1 MENNSI
7 VDLSLSIVIPTT
19 GNENMNLLLKSI
31 HADSTLKKHEV
42 IVVGSTDALNKI
54 HNLFP
59 EYACINKVEQ
69 NIPNVSLSRNLGI
82 SQAKLKY
89 ISLID
94 DDDLWLDKRT
104 GELLQAVGINPSC
117 IIFGSALFVDERTN
131 KARYKIYEQQVN
143 RLDVLN
149 QFNRPFFLKQKQF
162 LQVGNCAFFRELQM
176 PKFREELHYLEDQIW
191 ILDALNSGIG
201 IKQVRS
207 LTINYKFSRE
217 RANKRWSVVN
227 EKNIYKILNQAVP
240 KLGNKYI
247 SHASLKSLAISSDRK
262 RFISAKKDLLD
273 NFDFGP
279 IDKLRFL
286 MLSIINIMVNIRQ

>member
-1 MENNSI
+1 
-7 VDLSLSIVIPTT
+7 
-19 GNENMNLLLKSI
+19 MNLLLKSI
-31 HADSTLKKHEV
+31 HADSTLKKHEI

-104 GELLQAVGINPSC
+104 GKLLQAVGISPSC

-131 KARYKIYEQQVN
+131 KARYKIYEQQVS

-162 LQVGNCAFFRELQM
+162 LQVGNCAFSRELQM

-191 ILDALNSGIG
+191 ILDALNLGIG
-201 IKQVRS
+201 IKQVRN

-247 SHASLKSLAISSDRK
+247 SHTSLKSLAISSGRK

-286 MLSIINIMVNIRQ
+286 MLSIINIMVNIKQ

>member
-1 MENNSI
+1 MESDSI

-31 HADSTLKKHEV
+31 HADSTLQNHEV
-42 IVVGSTDALNKI
+42 IVVGSADALNKI
-54 HNLFP
+54 DNLFP
-59 EYACINKVEQ
+59 VYACINKVEQ

-104 GELLQAVGINPSC
+104 RGLLQAVGVNPSY

-131 KARYKIYEQQVN
+131 EVSYKIYEQQVN
-143 RLDVLN
+143 WSDLLN

-162 LQVGNCAFFRELQM
+162 LQVGNCAFSRELVI
-176 PKFREELHYLEDQIW
+176 PNFREELHYLEDQIW
-191 ILDALNSGIG
+191 ILDALSSGVG
-201 IKQVRS
+201 VKQVRN
-207 LTINYKFSRE
+207 LTIKYKFSRE
-217 RANKRWSVVN
+217 RSNKRWSITN

-247 SHASLKSLAISSDRK
+247 SHISLKSLAISSDRK

-273 NFDFGP
+273 NFDCGLK
-279 IDKLRFL
+279 DKLRFL
-286 MLSIINIMVNIRQ
+286 MLSIINIMVNIKK

>member
-19 GNENMNLLLKSI
+19 GNENMNLLLQSI

-104 GELLQAVGINPSC
+104 GELLQAVVINPSC

-162 LQVGNCAFFRELQM
+162 LQVGNCAFSRELQM

-201 IKQVRS
+201 IKQVRN

-247 SHASLKSLAISSDRK
+247 SHTSLKSLAISSDRK

-286 MLSIINIMVNIRQ
+286 MLSIINIMVNIKQ